1 MSQLVISDL
10 PQNQELD
17 RAARTAICGGISFG
31 WIRPFVEPV
40 ASTPSAM
47 NFFNVTNNFFDI
59 DVVEQNPTNVFVDN
73 SGSSSGSIVNNIT
86 AMPILAASPTLFSS
100 GN

>member
-10 PQNQELD
+10 PRNDDLD

-31 WIRPFVEPV
+31 WIQPFVHPV
-40 ASTPSAM
+40 AATPSGL
-47 NFFNVTNNFFDI
+47 NVFNITNNFI
-59 DVVEQNPTNVFVDN
+59 DLDVIEQNPTNIFVDN
-73 SGSSSGSIVNNIT
+73 SGTNSASISTNIT
-86 AMPILAASPTLFSS
+86 AMPFLAASPTLLAP